1 MVFLDLVI
9 GMSLV
14 PACSIGQIQG
24 TDALVAVISLARTL
38 WTLWHLVPVEL
49 SPGVQGPSTKPSR
62 QRTEKA

>member
-1 MVFLDLVI
+1 MFDRS
-9 GMSLV
+9 G
-14 PACSIGQIQG
+14 QG

-49 SPGVQGPSTKPSR
+49 SPGVQGPRTKPSR